1 MSFLSSNDIS
11 SLTGIYLNF
20 FDTFKEQVVVIKEP
34 IKTIALPASSDL
46 WKYGDSSNEQNFSYT
61 QVSGIF
67 NCLVNVKLTPQDGF
81 LNDFEKKG
89 DMEDIIIEVGVDFR
103 NYVSDGIKVQKVL
116 VRDKQFEMTDDG
128 LHNSFLNYSSY
139 NYNLKLIK

>member
-11 SLTGIYLNF
+11 NLTGIYLNL
-20 FDTFKEQVVVIKEP
+20 FDTFKEPVIVIKEP
-34 IKTIALPASSDL
+34 LKTIALPESSDL
-46 WKYGDSSNEQNFSYT
+46 WKYGDSSNEQNFTYT

-67 NCLVNVKLTPQDGF
+67 NCLVNVKLVPQDGF

-89 DMEDIIIEVGVDFR
+89 DIEDIVIEVGQDFR

-128 LHNSFLNYSSY
+128 MHNSFLNYSSY